1 MKKILLSLIISA
13 VIAFVASNLISR
25 KSKFNWEMVLNYEH
39 IQNSYD
45 VEFAV
50 LSKNLNLNALDMFN
64 VFINKL
70 DARISLMDSK
80 NPCSQVRSSATQ
92 PNILVSLDIIGQL
105 SVIVRSEDKQLLFKC
120 EKYVDGQLDR
130 FEEYNND
137 FIQEI
142 ISDMNIKSNDSN
154 NYNNYKD
161 VIKSSESIAEKESK
175 LIREQGQLELMLG
188 LTVKKIIENNTDK
201 QLDVF
206 SMKELSQ
213 ALQVLAQINAMKA
226 GSAGEMAKRR
236 NGKYSKY
243 PSPKDFNIIQK
254 QGRTMVY
261 KKDSTELL
269 GFSIFVILQT
279 IFLIYFF
286 SNSIYARENE
296 IKKKIYNFFN

>member
-25 KSKFNWEMVLNYEH
+25 KSKFNWEMVLSYEH

-50 LSKNLNLNALDMFN
+50 LSKNLSLNALDMFN
-64 VFINKL
+64 VFMNKL
-70 DARISLMDSK
+70 DARISLLDSK

-120 EKYVDGQLDR
+120 EKYIDGQLDR

-137 FIQEI
+137 FIHEI
-142 ISDMNIKSNDSN
+142 IADMNLKANNSN
-154 NYNNYKD
+154 NYNNYDD
-161 VIKSSESIAEKESK
+161 VIKSNESISEQESK
-175 LIREQGQLELMLG
+175 LIREQKQLELMLG
-188 LTVKKIIENNTDK
+188 MTVKKIIENNTDK
-201 QLDVF
+201 QLDVL

-213 ALQVLAQINAMKA
+213 ALQVLSQINTMKGTGA
-226 GSAGEMAKRR
+226 GNANKRK
-236 NGKYSKY
+236 NVKY
-243 PSPKDFNIIQK
+243 PTPNDFNIIQK

-269 GFSIFVILQT
+269 GFSIFVILQS

-286 SNSIYARENE
+286 SNSIYAREND
-296 IKKKIYNFFN
+296 IKKKIYRFFN

>member
-1 MKKILLSLIISA
+1 MSA

-25 KSKFNWEMVLNYEH
+25 TSKFNWEMVLNYEH

-45 VEFAV
+45 VEYAV

-64 VFINKL
+64 VFMNKL
-70 DARISLMDSK
+70 DARISLLDSK

-120 EKYVDGQLDR
+120 EKYIDEEINR
-130 FEEYNND
+130 FEKYNND
-137 FIQEI
+137 FIQKI
-142 ISDMNIKSNDSN
+142 ISDINIRSNLTN
-154 NYNNYKD
+154 NYDNGSKQ
-161 VIKSSESIAEKESK
+161 SESISESEEK

-188 LTVKKIIENNTDK
+188 LTVKNIIESNDNK
-201 QLDVF
+201 QLDIL

-213 ALQVLAQINAMKA
+213 ALQVLSQITAMR
-226 GSAGEMAKRR
+226 G
-236 NGKYSKY
+236 NGPNVQRGIKGLYLI
-243 PSPKDFNIIQK
+243 PKDFNIIQK
-254 QGRTMVY
+254 QGRTMIY

-269 GFSIFVILQT
+269 GFSIFIILQS

-286 SNSIYARENE
+286 SNSIYAKEKK

>member
-25 KSKFNWEMVLNYEH
+25 KSKFNWEMVLSYEH

-50 LSKNLNLNALDMFN
+50 LSKNLSLNALDMFN
-64 VFINKL
+64 VFMNKL
-70 DARISLMDSK
+70 DARISLLDSK

-137 FIQEI
+137 FIHEI
-142 ISDMNIKSNDSN
+142 IADMNLKANNSN
-154 NYNNYKD
+154 NYNNYDD
-161 VIKSSESIAEKESK
+161 VIKSNESISEQESK
-175 LIREQGQLELMLG
+175 LIREQKQLELMLG
-188 LTVKKIIENNTDK
+188 MTVKKIIENNTDK
-201 QLDVF
+201 QLDVL

-213 ALQVLAQINAMKA
+213 ALQVLSQINTMKGA
-226 GSAGEMAKRR
+226 GAGNAKNRK
-236 NGKYSKY
+236 NVKY
-243 PSPKDFNIIQK
+243 PTPNDFNIIQK

-269 GFSIFVILQT
+269 GFSIFVILQS

-286 SNSIYARENE
+286 SNSIYAREND
-296 IKKKIYNFFN
+296 IKKKIYRFFN